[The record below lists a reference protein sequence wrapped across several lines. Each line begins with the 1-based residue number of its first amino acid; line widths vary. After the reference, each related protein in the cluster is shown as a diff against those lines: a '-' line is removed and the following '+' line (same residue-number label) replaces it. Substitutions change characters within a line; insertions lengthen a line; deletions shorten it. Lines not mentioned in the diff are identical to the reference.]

1 MLPASCLIMGEVCVR
16 VAVRIRPLLP
26 KEVLHNHQVCVR
38 VVPDSAQVMLGSDRT
53 FSFDHA
59 FGPTASQDQFYES
72 CVKPLVASLV
82 DGYNATVFA
91 YGQTGS
97 GKTYTLGGGHVASLV
112 EEQSGIIGQVAADLF
127 VLLGERA
134 ADVRSAADVRVSY
147 VELYREELRDL
158 LELHTAHRELH
169 IREDDRG
176 NTVVVGARETVITSA
191 EELQSV
197 LEAGNA
203 LRHTGPTQMNERS
216 SRSHAIVTVQLTQHN
231 HDDGSVRSSK
241 LHLVDLAGSERAART
256 GNTGLRLKES
266 VHINTGLL
274 ALGNVIRALSD
285 PHRRGNHVPYRDAKI
300 TRLLRD
306 SLGGSAHTLMVA
318 CVSPSHHN
326 VTETLSVLQFASRAR
341 HVKNQP
347 GLCPARA
354 CPGWQ
359 PGEARVEELEQE
371 VQTLREALRKRD
383 KTGGG
388 VFMTDSS
395 KQTPQEERDQRGAGL
410 VDELQYYCLAQDA
423 AFILEELQSS
433 TLSPALQ
440 HRLQEWLGRH
450 EELSHS
456 CHTDHQHPVGDT
468 GDKPHHNTILQLR
481 RELRKCQDT
490 LAIDEQVFD
499 QREAELQQVQRQVQ
513 TLLQE
518 KQRHLQSLQEEREHR
533 RKQSE
538 QLVEQQLLIDRLR
551 GDLLTSRMASSGAS
565 LEIGA
570 SEKSAKRPHSVPLI
584 SQGHCGTRQIHTS
597 PPACSLERVMAAF
610 KTRSQLLLAQI
621 EERDEVI
628 CPQREQEEAEE
639 EDQGGSKGFRRS
651 MNRTWTSRP
660 NPACFNQNQTQNT
673 SLNQIQDGLQ
683 LPQPSKLPTERE
695 ERRVRRSQTV
705 NLQRI
710 QQVETQSRASLQTS
724 GFRDQYRTKVLGTDN
739 MAVFQNG
746 ACKDSEEKSERR
758 TWLEQEEER
767 ALQRRRGL
775 QELEEELRHRE
786 EVLQQ
791 REACVQE
798 RKQLQ
803 IKRLRS
809 SQALSQDLLRVSA
822 RLGALDQE
830 LEERGGVRRRLS
842 SPAAGLCGVSM
853 EELLKE
859 RESLRLRRDTLDTQL
874 RDGRVL
880 TPEEEHALLQL
891 EEALEALDAAVEFKN
906 RSIQERQ
913 SELGDTSNPAH
924 EDDDIMRA
932 LRELPLPEASA
943 LLVKY
948 FNKVVCLRESEQRLQ
963 LRCEELELQSGEQE
977 AVTREMEAALQRLTL
992 DTDRRLAEQHQEHQ
1006 HSIQLLLQQC
1016 REGGSGNSGQAVQAR
1031 LQQLERDLFFYK
1043 NSSRE
1048 LKRKL
1053 RELVTKSLPP
1063 QALDLQTQGRKGAS
1077 DGAGDSPSLQ
1087 TPRVELAPVRLSR
1100 RELRQLSPSD
1110 PRSTRVRSTMR
1121 ASRGSFQEDS
1131 IEVPRNTY

>member
-1 MLPASCLIMGEVCVR
+1 MGEVCVR

-231 HDDGSVRSSK
+231 HDDGAVRSSK

-383 KTGGG
+383 KTG

-481 RELRKCQDT
+481 RELRKCQVDN

-584 SQGHCGTRQIHTS
+584 SQGHCGTRQVRIHTS

-628 CPQREQEEAEE
+628 CPQREQEEEE
-639 EDQGGSKGFRRS
+639 EDQGGSKGF
-651 MNRTWTSRP
+651 
-660 NPACFNQNQTQNT
+660 
-673 SLNQIQDGLQ
+673 
-683 LPQPSKLPTERE
+683 
-695 ERRVRRSQTV
+695 
-705 NLQRI
+705 
-710 QQVETQSRASLQTS
+710 
-724 GFRDQYRTKVLGTDN
+724 
-739 MAVFQNG
+739 
-746 ACKDSEEKSERR
+746 RR

-830 LEERGGVRRRLS
+830 LEERGGVKRRLS

-913 SELGDTSNPAH
+913 SELGDASNPAH
-924 EDDDIMRA
+924 GEEDDDIMRA

-992 DTDRRLAEQHQEHQ
+992 GTDRRLAEQHRDHQ

>member
-1 MLPASCLIMGEVCVR
+1 MGEVCVR

-97 GKTYTLGGGHVASLV
+97 GKTYTLCGGHVASLV
-112 EEQSGIIGQVAADLF
+112 EEESGIIGQVAADLF
-127 VLLGERA
+127 VLLGER
-134 ADVRSAADVRVSY
+134 RAADVRVSY

-231 HDDGSVRSSK
+231 HNDGSVRSSK

-395 KQTPQEERDQRGAGL
+395 KQTPQEERDHRGAGL
-410 VDELQYYCLAQDA
+410 VEEPQYCCLAQDA
-423 AFILEELQSS
+423 AFILKELQSS

-533 RKQSE
+533 CKQSE

-565 LEIGA
+565 LETGA
-570 SEKSAKRPHSVPLI
+570 SGKSVKRPHSVPLI
-584 SQGHCGTRQIHTS
+584 SQGHCGTRKIHTS

-628 CPQREQEEAEE
+628 CPQREQEE
-639 EDQGGSKGFRRS
+639 
-651 MNRTWTSRP
+651 N
-660 NPACFNQNQTQNT
+660 
-673 SLNQIQDGLQ
+673 
-683 LPQPSKLPTERE
+683 
-695 ERRVRRSQTV
+695 
-705 NLQRI
+705 
-710 QQVETQSRASLQTS
+710 
-724 GFRDQYRTKVLGTDN
+724 LGTDN

-746 ACKDSEEKSERR
+746 ACKDSEEKLPERR

-786 EVLQQ
+786 EVLQH

-874 RDGRVL
+874 RNGRVL
-880 TPEEEHALLQL
+880 MPEEEHALLQL

-913 SELGDTSNPAH
+913 RELGDTSNPAH
-924 EDDDIMRA
+924 GDEDDDIMRA

-948 FNKVVCLRESEQRLQ
+948 FNKVVCLRESEQQLQ

-992 DTDRRLAEQHQEHQ
+992 DTDRRLTEQHREHQ

-1016 REGGSGNSGQAVQAR
+1016 RGNSGQAVQAR

-1043 NSSRE
+1043 SSSRE

-1063 QALDLQTQGRKGAS
+1063 QVPDLQTQGRKGAS
-1077 DGAGDSPSLQ
+1077 DGAGDSPRLQ

>member
-1 MLPASCLIMGEVCVR
+1 MGEVCVR

-112 EEQSGIIGQVAADLF
+112 EEESGIIGQAAADLF
-127 VLLGERA
+127 VLLGERRA

-354 CPGWQ
+354 CTGWQ

-395 KQTPQEERDQRGAGL
+395 KQTPQEEHDNRGAGL
-410 VDELQYYCLAQDA
+410 VEEPQYCCLAQDA

-551 GDLLTSRMASSGAS
+551 GDLLTSRMASSGAL
-565 LEIGA
+565 LETGA
-570 SEKSAKRPHSVPLI
+570 SGKSAKRPHSVPLI
-584 SQGHCGTRQIHTS
+584 SQGHCGTRKVRVPSNCVCATM
-597 PPACSLERVMAAF
+597 AKFVFVFMSLF
-610 KTRSQLLLAQI
+610 YFFTTQYLFNFDLY
-621 EERDEVI
+621 
-628 CPQREQEEAEE
+628 C
-639 EDQGGSKGFRRS
+639 RRS

-673 SLNQIQDGLQ
+673 SLDQIEDGLQ
-683 LPQPSKLPTERE
+683 LPQPSKLPTGKY
-695 ERRVRRSQTV
+695 SD
-705 NLQRI
+705 I
-710 QQVETQSRASLQTS
+710 
-724 GFRDQYRTKVLGTDN
+724 YI
-739 MAVFQNG
+739 
-746 ACKDSEEKSERR
+746 R

-786 EVLQQ
+786 EVLQH

-913 SELGDTSNPAH
+913 RELGDTSNPAH
-924 EDDDIMRA
+924 GDEDDDIMRA

-992 DTDRRLAEQHQEHQ
+992 DTDRRLTEQHREHQ

-1016 REGGSGNSGQAVQAR
+1016 RGPCLCVYASM

-1043 NSSRE
+1043 SSSRE

-1063 QALDLQTQGRKGAS
+1063 QAPELQTQGRKGAS
-1077 DGAGDSPSLQ
+1077 NGAGDSPSLQ

-1110 PRSTRVRSTMR
+1110 PRSTRVRYTMR